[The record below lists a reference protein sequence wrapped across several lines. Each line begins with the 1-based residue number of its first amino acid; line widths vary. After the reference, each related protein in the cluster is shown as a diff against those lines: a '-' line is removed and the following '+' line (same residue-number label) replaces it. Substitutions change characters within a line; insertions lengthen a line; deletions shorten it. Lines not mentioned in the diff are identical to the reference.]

1 MDVNVFGMF
10 LCTRAQ
16 STVMVKQDVKP
27 ASERGSRGV
36 IVNMGS
42 CSSFVAQPMM
52 GQYTSSKHAVLGLTR
67 NAGKWV
73 PFLTSSVYFSS
84 SLLVLCPCLLEL
96 LSLLDSSS
104 PYRREI

>member
-16 STVMVKQDVKP
+16 SAAMMKQDVKP

-42 CSSFVAQPMM
+42 CSSFVATPMM

-67 NAGKWV
+67 NAGEWALFLL
-73 PFLTSSVYFSS
+73 PLLTSRLPYFSFIT
-84 SLLVLCPCLLEL
+84 V
-96 LSLLDSSS
+96 
-104 PYRREI
+104 Y

>member
-27 ASERGSRGV
+27 ASERGNRGV

-42 CSSFVAQPMM
+42 CSSFVATPMM

-73 PFLTSSVYFSS
+73 PFLPPLCNFRPVYLFF
-84 SLLVLCPCLLEL
+84 VPVC
-96 LSLLDSSS
+96 
-104 PYRREI
+104 

>member
-42 CSSFVAQPMM
+42 CSSFVATPMM

-73 PFLTSSVYFSS
+73 PFLPPLCTFRPVY
-84 SLLVLCPCLLEL
+84 LCFVPVC
-96 LSLLDSSS
+96 
-104 PYRREI
+104 